1 MSEDGLEVEL
11 ESTCSKQA
19 LIDLLESTIKGI
31 KAATIKKAKIK
42 MEIKQL
48 E

>member
-1 MSEDGLEVEL
+1 MSEDKLEVEL
-11 ESTCSKQA
+11 DSTCSKEA
-19 LIDLLESTIKGI
+19 LIDLLESTIEGV
-31 KAATIKKAKIK
+31 KAAKAKKLKIK

>member
-1 MSEDGLEVEL
+1 MSEDKLEIEL
-11 ESTCSKQA
+11 TSTCSKQA
-19 LIDLLESTIKGI
+19 LIELLESTIEGV
-31 KAATIKKAKIK
+31 KAAEAKKLKIK